1 MRPLVPLR
9 YGRLSELLSDLDL
22 FEIMDRSGASVSKR
36 SGDGRELG
44 HGHGRGALH
53 TVWAEA
59 ALRSKAAKEEA
70 HRAVER
76 AKEDLKRPKLVPPK
90 LEPPKPVR
98 PRDKKAAAAAAAA
111 AAPTPKSAVVEAE
124 AAAAA
129 AVVVDMG
136 ESYLRA
142 VRRLQARFGAEHAA
156 AAAAAAS
163 ASAAAAVPGSC
174 GGPSPT
180 PSLGGGHGG
189 ALHVES
195 SWPITH
201 NL

>member
-111 AAPTPKSAVVEAE
+111 AA
-124 AAAAA
+124 
-129 AVVVDMG
+129 
-136 ESYLRA
+136 
-142 VRRLQARFGAEHAA
+142 
-156 AAAAAAS
+156 AS